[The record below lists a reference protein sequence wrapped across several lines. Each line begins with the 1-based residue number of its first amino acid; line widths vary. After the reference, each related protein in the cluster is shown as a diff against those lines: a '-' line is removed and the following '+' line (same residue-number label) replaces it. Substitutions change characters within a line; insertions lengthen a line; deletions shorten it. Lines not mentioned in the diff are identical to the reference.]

1 MGSKTLFCYLVHSVT
16 PNLYFYPSSLLRHQ
30 CDVQSLVAI
39 GLRMVQPVTKAV
51 RMSLV
56 DFAHCHVDVKAFVDL
71 FLPYLRGEN
80 DADSENIVDLI
91 ERDMLVLHFIP
102 NGIRTLHSRLDFVFY
117 PHFVQRSFDG
127 SRKLFEKFVAL
138 LLSKGQ
144 FAVDVFVFN
153 GMFKLETKVFK
164 LCLNLV

>member
-1 MGSKTLFCYLVHSVT
+1 MQFRLGTGLETDVVLFAVTDDFFQNGALLVHLDREDAV
-16 PNLYFYPSSLLRHQ
+16 
-30 CDVQSLVAI
+30 VAPVKTVFLA
-39 GLRMVQPVTKAV
+39 GL
-51 RMSLV
+51 
-56 DFAHCHVDVKAFVDL
+56 VKAFVDL

-80 DADSENIVDLI
+80 DADSENVVDLI

>member
-1 MGSKTLFCYLVHSVT
+1 
-16 PNLYFYPSSLLRHQ
+16 
-30 CDVQSLVAI
+30 
-39 GLRMVQPVTKAV
+39 
-51 RMSLV
+51 MSLV

-144 FAVDVFVFN
+144 FAVDVFVFY
-153 GMFKLETKVFK
+153 GMLKLETKVFK